1 MRSQAAPNT
10 TELGRTVVTFSAETI
25 HAAIARAASQA
36 LRAGIDGQYE
46 LADLCPAEDAACSPA
61 VAAAERM
68 VEKAQAQALAAF
80 TALGLASLTDSR
92 REGLQH
98 SADRAAVALE
108 SAREELATV
117 TRATHDAS
125 GASPRAIMDQFQ
137 TAIGALVKPGGK
149 VSQLEAAA
157 LEKVFCDL
165 SLRPVNAGQWAG
177 RCFMRLPLADG
188 SVLRCGPLEWDVTVP
203 FAADSRRVALA
214 LGADGNFPWE
224 RHRARVR
231 LEEAGLQRQQARMIS
246 DCGFRWLHP
255 VVMHVVA
262 GTPLPEGIPQDW
274 TQPQFMSWAAR
285 VYTTRA
291 WNWNGAL
298 HTYLRYGPQAVLDA
312 VAQLGGSGCAR
323 DIAALIPPVT
333 PAKVA
338 VWMAMIDAVD
348 DDGTRHWLV
357 ERARRS
363 RTRQD
368 GAGVSMALHRCR
380 CGELISGI
388 VDCPEVP
395 ARLLCR
401 CRRMPFA
408 EAFGMDPETRFPA
421 DYLRAIASPDDCRQY
436 LARKRPRPFCLGKGE
451 VAVLSSAIFDN
462 DAWVTVAQ
470 IAGTVTEGVDRVASI
485 MRQLETK
492 GLVERHDTGES
503 TRWNPRVW
511 HRIRTI
517 EEVDWKVHGR

>member
-1 MRSQAAPNT
+1 MSPSSALAPT
-10 TELGRTVVTFSAETI
+10 PPLHRCSSAGGI
-25 HAAIARAASQA
+25 PP
-36 LRAGIDGQYE
+36 AGGQYE
-46 LADLCPAEDAACSPA
+46 LAALRPAEDVACSPA

-80 TALGLASLTDSR
+80 TELGLASLTDSR

-125 GASPRAIMDQFQ
+125 GASPHAIMDQFQ

-188 SVLRCGPLEWDVTVP
+188 SVLRCGPLVWDVTVP

-224 RHRARVR
+224 RQRARVR

-246 DCGFRWLHP
+246 DCAFRWLHP

-262 GTPLPEGIPQDW
+262 DTPLPEGIPQDW

-285 VYTTRA
+285 AGMYFRPNQDDFHECRFRTT
-291 WNWNGAL
+291 L
-298 HTYLRYGPQAVLDA
+298 
-312 VAQLGGSGCAR
+312 
-323 DIAALIPPVT
+323 
-333 PAKVA
+333 
-338 VWMAMIDAVD
+338 
-348 DDGTRHWLV
+348 
-357 ERARRS
+357 
-363 RTRQD
+363 
-368 GAGVSMALHRCR
+368 GVSDAGHT
-380 CGELISGI
+380 
-388 VDCPEVP
+388 
-395 ARLLCR
+395 
-401 CRRMPFA
+401 RRHP
-408 EAFGMDPETRFPA
+408 PWPRA
-421 DYLRAIASPDDCRQY
+421 DA
-436 LARKRPRPFCLGKGE
+436 
-451 VAVLSSAIFDN
+451 
-462 DAWVTVAQ
+462 
-470 IAGTVTEGVDRVASI
+470 
-485 MRQLETK
+485 
-492 GLVERHDTGES
+492 
-503 TRWNPRVW
+503 
-511 HRIRTI
+511 
-517 EEVDWKVHGR
+517 